1 MTTESMTVHQAL
13 CELKTLDDRI
23 TKKINEGVFAFG
35 KKHFATKVKG
45 IDVDQYRE
53 EIKKRYDSVTSLIRR
68 RDAIKRA
75 LVLSNATT
83 IVTIGG
89 KQYTVAEAIEMK
101 NHGMEYRSM
110 LLKKLSKDISEART
124 WADSHNG
131 DDLLARAEE
140 HVHNMYGNTDVK
152 GVSDEVKKVRD
163 EFIKQQT
170 AEVVDP
176 IDAAKVIELLDKEIT
191 TFNIE
196 VDSALSV
203 SNAVTTI
210 EVTY

>member
-1 MTTESMTVHQAL
+1 MTTENMTVHQAL
-13 CELKTLDDRI
+13 CELKTLDARI
-23 TKKINEGVFAFG
+23 SKGINSDKFVFG
-35 KKHFATKVKG
+35 NKHSNTKVRGVEIEQIKA
-45 IDVDQYRE
+45 
-53 EIKKRYDSVTSLIRR
+53 EIKSRYDSVTDLIRR

-83 IVTIGG
+83 TVTIGG

-101 NHGMEYRSM
+101 NHGMEYRAM
-110 LLKKLSKDISEART
+110 LLKKLVSDTTEART
-124 WADSHNG
+124 WAEKCNG
-131 DDLLARAEE
+131 DNLEARADE
-140 HVHNMYGNTDVK
+140 HIRNMFGQTDIKGATEDVK
-152 GVSDEVKKVRD
+152 KARE

-176 IDAAKVIELLDKEIT
+176 INAAKIIDELDKEINS
-191 TFNIE
+191 FSVD

-210 EVTY
+210 EVNY